1 LECYTISIESFIIPL
16 LSTLLF
22 AFWIM
27 VPAYIPNPVA
37 ALCGG
42 GTPIDFNRNYTDDRR
57 ILGDG
62 KTFRG
67 LVCGVLAGIAVGAL
81 QIWLAG
87 TYGWS
92 FLPQHTAVSIIL
104 LSFGALLGDMGKS
117 FFKRRL
123 GKNRGDAWPVA
134 DQYDLVVGAF
144 VMMLIFDPSWLLSNI
159 TLPILIVILILTP
172 ILHRAVNIIGYL
184 GGVKKEPW

>member
-1 LECYTISIESFIIPL
+1 LECYTISAESFIIPL
-16 LSTLLF
+16 LSILLS

-27 VPAYIPNPVA
+27 VPAYVPNPVA

-42 GTPIDFNRNYTDDRR
+42 GTPIDFNRNYSDGRR

-62 KTFRG
+62 KTYRG

-87 TYGWS
+87 TYNWS

-144 VMMLIFDPSWLLSNI
+144 VLMLVFDPAWLLSNI
-159 TLPILIVILILTP
+159 TLPVLIVILILTP
-172 ILHRAVNIIGYL
+172 ILHRAVNIIGYMS
-184 GGVKKEPW
+184 GVKKEPW

>member
-1 LECYTISIESFIIPL
+1 L
-16 LSTLLF
+16 LSILLS

-27 VPAYIPNPVA
+27 VPAYVPNPVA

-42 GTPIDFNRNYTDDRR
+42 GTPIDFNRNYSDGRR

-62 KTFRG
+62 KTYRG

-87 TYGWS
+87 TYNWS

-123 GKNRGDAWPVA
+123 GKKRGDAWPVA

-144 VMMLIFDPSWLLSNI
+144 VLMLVFDPAWLLSNI
-159 TLPILIVILILTP
+159 TLPVLIVIMIMTP
-172 ILHRAVNIIGYL
+172 ILHRAVKIIGYL